1 MGAGCFAMPCCAG
14 LPPSMGVAGY
24 GMGGLPGLPGGLGFP
39 LAGGSGGKLSE
50 PLQGLGGQVS
60 CQLTRRLQQQCCSG
74 VGFWLPF
81 LCSLM

>member
-1 MGAGCFAMPCCAG
+1 
-14 LPPSMGVAGY
+14 MGVAGY

-60 CQLTRRLQQQCCSG
+60 CRPRKQKQQQQCC
-74 VGFWLPF
+74 
-81 LCSLM
+81 